1 MKKYF
6 LVIFLF
12 CLIAMVSIYSCRK
25 PPAAPPTGTPSATAS
40 PPPQPAYTPPP
51 PTEWRYE
58 KDGIRLHLK
67 GDPQLNLFQ
76 GEPHT
81 LLVCL
86 YNLSDPNAFNQLV
99 GEREG
104 LTKLLE
110 GGRFDSSALSS
121 KRMVIQPGQE
131 VNEAV
136 DRAEGAKYVALVAGY
151 YSLQKEKMVRLFPI
165 PILEESK
172 GLIFRTKTSIPA
184 ILNLT
189 LYLGPQ
195 EIQEPRGK

>member
-6 LVIFLF
+6 FVIFLF
-12 CLIAMVSIYSCRK
+12 CLIATAFICSCRK
-25 PPAAPPTGTPSATAS
+25 APATPPTATPSATAS
-40 PPPQPAYTPPP
+40 PPPQPVYSPPP

-67 GDPQLNLFQ
+67 SDPQVNLFQ

-81 LLVCL
+81 LVICL

-110 GGRFDSSALSS
+110 CGRFDPSATSS

-172 GLIFRTKTSIPA
+172 GLVFRTKTSIPA
-184 ILNLT
+184 ILNLD